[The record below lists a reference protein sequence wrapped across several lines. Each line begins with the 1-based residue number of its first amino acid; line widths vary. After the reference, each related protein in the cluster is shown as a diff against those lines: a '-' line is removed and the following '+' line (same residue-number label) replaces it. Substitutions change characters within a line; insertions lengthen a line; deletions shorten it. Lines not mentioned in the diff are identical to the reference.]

1 MTTFSSQSVA
11 SLPRTSSA
19 ADSTILFDITDSTQN
34 IAREMIQ
41 NHKISDRADGKPPI
55 YAIAA
60 NAQTAGR
67 GRLGRAWVSRP
78 GESFLVSFVTLLP
91 KTIVVNE
98 SRNGWLPIIAGLSA
112 RDALLETFKECG
124 SEPMHGNE
132 CALKLKWPNDV
143 FLHDCKEGGILTEIV
158 AVPDRSDV
166 VGVVFGI
173 GLNLN
178 VPQEV
183 LPIKMATSLQMH
195 MTALPEAEELRDR
208 IAAKIVDGLR
218 SRLCDFMCD
227 IMRDIKCDIKCDTK
241 RDYASNCAGLLKE
254 LSDVCWTLGR
264 EVNVHPVDGRV
275 VTGTAVRIGEDA
287 SLTIREDSGEEI
299 VVKSG
304 DVQAVAYEE

>member
-41 NHKISDRADGKPPI
+41 NHKISDRVDGKPPI

-91 KTIVVNE
+91 KTIVMDE

-124 SEPMHGNE
+124 SEPMHGDE

-158 AVPDRSDV
+158 AVPDRDDV

-173 GLNLN
+173 GLNLC

-195 MTALPEAEELRDR
+195 MTSLPEAEELRDR
-208 IAAKIVDGLR
+208 IAAKIVDILR
-218 SRLCDFMCD
+218 SRLCDFM
-227 IMRDIKCDIKCDTK
+227 
-241 RDYASNCAGLLKE
+241 RDYPSNCTGLLKE

-287 SLTIREDSGEEI
+287 SLTILEDFGEEI

-304 DVQAVAYEE
+304 DVQAVAYEARRPA

>member
-60 NAQTAGR
+60 NSQTAGR

-91 KTIVVNE
+91 KTIVMDE

-124 SEPMHGNE
+124 SEPMHGDE

-158 AVPDRSDV
+158 EVPDRDDV

-173 GLNLN
+173 GLNLC

-208 IAAKIVDGLR
+208 IAAKIVDRLR

-227 IMRDIKCDIKCDTK
+227 LT
-241 RDYASNCAGLLKE
+241 RDYATNCAGLLKE

-304 DVQAVAYEE
+304 DVQAVAYE

>member
-60 NAQTAGR
+60 NSQTAGR

-91 KTIVVNE
+91 KTIVMDEN
-98 SRNGWLPIIAGLSA
+98 RNGWLPIIAGLSA

-132 CALKLKWPNDV
+132 CTLKLKWPNDV

-208 IAAKIVDGLR
+208 IAAKIVDRLR
-218 SRLCDFMCD
+218 SRLCDFM
-227 IMRDIKCDIKCDTK
+227 
-241 RDYASNCAGLLKE
+241 RDYPSNCVGLLKE

-304 DVQAVAYEE
+304 DVQAVAYEARRSA

>member
-60 NAQTAGR
+60 NSQTAGR

-91 KTIVVNE
+91 KTIVMDEN
-98 SRNGWLPIIAGLSA
+98 RNGWLPIIAGLSA

-132 CALKLKWPNDV
+132 CTLKLKWPNDV

-195 MTALPEAEELRDR
+195 MTELPEAEELRDR
-208 IAAKIVDGLR
+208 IAAKIVDRLR
-218 SRLCDFMCD
+218 SRLCDFM
-227 IMRDIKCDIKCDTK
+227 
-241 RDYASNCAGLLKE
+241 RDYPSNCVGLLKE

-304 DVQAVAYEE
+304 DVQAVAYEARRSA

>member
-11 SLPRTSSA
+11 TLPQTA
-19 ADSTILFDITDSTQN
+19 AEADSVKFFEITDSTQN

-41 NHKISDRADGKPPI
+41 KGEIIARDDGKPAI

-60 NAQTAGR
+60 NEQTAGR

-91 KTIVVNE
+91 KTIVMDEN
-98 SRNGWLPIIAGLSA
+98 RNGWLPIIAGLAA
-112 RDALLETFKECG
+112 RDALLAELQECK
-124 SEPMHGNE
+124 SAAKHGEE
-132 CALKLKWPNDV
+132 CTLLLKWPNDV

-158 AVPDRSDV
+158 AVPGRDDV

-195 MTALPEAEELRDR
+195 MTNLPEAEELRDV
-208 IAAKIVDGLR
+208 IAAKIVTRLR
-218 SRLCDFMCD
+218 ERLCDF
-227 IMRDIKCDIKCDTK
+227 I
-241 RDYASNCAGLLKE
+241 RDYPSGAADLLRE
-254 LSDVCWTLGR
+254 LSNVCWTLGR
-264 EVNVHPVDGRV
+264 KVNVHPVDGSV
-275 VTGTAVRIGEDA
+275 ITGEAVRIGEDA
-287 SLTIREDSGEEI
+287 SLTIRKDSGEEI

-304 DVQAVAYEE
+304 DVQAVAYE

>member
-91 KTIVVNE
+91 KTIVMDE

-124 SEPMHGNE
+124 SEPMHGDE

-158 AVPDRSDV
+158 AVPDCDDV

-173 GLNLN
+173 GLNLC

-208 IAAKIVDGLR
+208 IAAKIVDRLR

-227 IMRDIKCDIKCDTK
+227 LT
-241 RDYASNCAGLLKE
+241 RDYATNCAGLLKE

-264 EVNVHPVDGRV
+264 EVNVHPVDGSV
-275 VTGTAVRIGEDA
+275 VTGTAVRVGEDA

-304 DVQAVAYEE
+304 DVQAVAYEARRSA

>member
-91 KTIVVNE
+91 KTIVMDE

-124 SEPMHGNE
+124 SEPMHGDE

-158 AVPDRSDV
+158 AVSDRDDV

-173 GLNLN
+173 GLNLC

-195 MTALPEAEELRDR
+195 MTELPKAEELRDR
-208 IAAKIVDGLR
+208 IAAKIVDRLC
-218 SRLCDFMCD
+218 SRLCDFM
-227 IMRDIKCDIKCDTK
+227 
-241 RDYASNCAGLLKE
+241 RDYPSNCAGLLKE

-275 VTGTAVRIGEDA
+275 VTGTAVRVGEDA

>member
-41 NHKISDRADGKPPI
+41 NHKISERTDGKPPI

-60 NAQTAGR
+60 NSQTAGR
-67 GRLGRAWVSRP
+67 GRLGRAWVSRQ

-91 KTIVVNE
+91 KTIVMDE

-158 AVPDRSDV
+158 AVPDCDDV

-173 GLNLN
+173 GLNLC

-208 IAAKIVDGLR
+208 IAAKIVDRLR
-218 SRLCDFMCD
+218 SRLCDFM
-227 IMRDIKCDIKCDTK
+227 
-241 RDYASNCAGLLKE
+241 RDYPSNCAGLLKE

-264 EVNVHPVDGRV
+264 EVNVHQVDGRV
-275 VTGTAVRIGEDA
+275 VTGTAVRVGEDA

>member
-11 SLPRTSSA
+11 SLPHTSSA

-91 KTIVVNE
+91 KTIVMDE

-124 SEPMHGNE
+124 SEPIHGNE
-132 CALKLKWPNDV
+132 CSLKLKWPNDV

-158 AVPDRSDV
+158 AVPDRDDV

-173 GLNLN
+173 GLNLC

-208 IAAKIVDGLR
+208 IAAKIVDRLR
-218 SRLCDFMCD
+218 SRLCDFM
-227 IMRDIKCDIKCDTK
+227 
-241 RDYASNCAGLLKE
+241 RDYPSNCAGLLKE

-275 VTGTAVRIGEDA
+275 VTGTAVRVGEDA

>member
-91 KTIVVNE
+91 KTIVMDE

-124 SEPMHGNE
+124 SEPMHGDE

-158 AVPDRSDV
+158 AVPDRDDV

-208 IAAKIVDGLR
+208 IAAKIVDRLR

-227 IMRDIKCDIKCDTK
+227 LT
-241 RDYASNCAGLLKE
+241 RDYATSCAALLKE

-264 EVNVHPVDGRV
+264 EVNVHPVDGSV
-275 VTGTAVRIGEDA
+275 VTGTAVRVGEDA

-304 DVQAVAYEE
+304 DVQAVAYEARRSA

>member
-11 SLPRTSSA
+11 LMPRTSNV
-19 ADSTILFDITDSTQN
+19 ADLVKYFAITDSTQN
-34 IAREMIQ
+34 IAREIIQ
-41 NHKISDRADGKPPI
+41 KGEIIALDDGKPTI
-55 YAIAA
+55 FAIVADE
-60 NAQTAGR
+60 QTAGR

-91 KTIVVNE
+91 KTIVMDE

-112 RDALLETFKECG
+112 RDALLETFREYK
-124 SEPMHGNE
+124 SSPIHADA

-158 AVPDRSDV
+158 ADPSKDDV

-173 GLNLN
+173 GLNLH

-195 MTALPEAEELRDR
+195 MSGLPEATELRDV
-208 IAAKIVDGLR
+208 IAAKIVTGLR
-218 SRLCDFMCD
+218 ARLCDFM
-227 IMRDIKCDIKCDTK
+227 
-241 RDYASNCAGLLKE
+241 RDYPSNCADLLKE

-264 EVNVHPVDGRV
+264 KVNVHPVDGSV

-287 SLTIREDSGEEI
+287 SLTIRKDSGEEI

>member
-11 SLPRTSSA
+11 LMPRTSNV
-19 ADSTILFDITDSTQN
+19 ADLVKYFAITDSTQN
-34 IAREMIQ
+34 IAREIIQ
-41 NHKISDRADGKPPI
+41 KGEIIARDDGKPTI
-55 YAIAA
+55 FAIVADE
-60 NAQTAGR
+60 QTAGR

-91 KTIVVNE
+91 KTIVMDE

-112 RDALLETFKECG
+112 RDALLETFREYK
-124 SEPMHGNE
+124 SSPIHADA

-158 AVPDRSDV
+158 ADPSKDDV

-173 GLNLN
+173 GLNLH

-195 MTALPEAEELRDR
+195 MSGLPEAIELRDA
-208 IAAKIVDGLR
+208 IAAKIVTGLR
-218 SRLCDFMCD
+218 ARLCDFM
-227 IMRDIKCDIKCDTK
+227 
-241 RDYASNCAGLLKE
+241 RDYPSNCADLLKE

-264 EVNVHPVDGRV
+264 KVNVHPVDGSV

-287 SLTIREDSGEEI
+287 SLTIRKDSGEEI

>member
-91 KTIVVNE
+91 KTIVMDE

-158 AVPDRSDV
+158 AVPDRDDV

-173 GLNLN
+173 GLNLC

-208 IAAKIVDGLR
+208 IAAKIVDRLR
-218 SRLCDFMCD
+218 SRLCDFM
-227 IMRDIKCDIKCDTK
+227 RDLT
-241 RDYASNCAGLLKE
+241 RDYATNCAGLLKE

-264 EVNVHPVDGRV
+264 EVNVHPVDRRV
-275 VTGTAVRIGEDA
+275 VTGTAVRVGEDA

-304 DVQAVAYEE
+304 DVQAVAYEY